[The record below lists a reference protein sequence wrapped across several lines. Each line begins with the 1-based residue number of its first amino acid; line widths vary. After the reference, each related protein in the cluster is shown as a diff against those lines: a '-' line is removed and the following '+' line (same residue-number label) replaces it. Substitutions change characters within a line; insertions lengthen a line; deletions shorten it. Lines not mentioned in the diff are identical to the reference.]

1 MGHCHDK
8 HDSIIH
14 ARIIFSPTNTDQ
26 ACGNNTPPFSSSYRT
41 WDYATRKALVRTI
54 VLTITLAAT
63 HVDQQEKR
71 PRKHSGPARATA
83 LRQSPC
89 KDTAVEA
96 KEPDKTTEEKSGKAG
111 ARASTRPRPKSPT
124 NQPRN
129 TPARPFKKNGRNQR
143 FRHTLNTVDDAVDYQ
158 APTVRGTQRART
170 RRRHTA
176 A

>member
-1 MGHCHDK
+1 MGLTVTRHK

-41 WDYATRKALVRTI
+41 WDYATRKALVRTN
-54 VLTITLAAT
+54 VLTLSLAAT

-96 KEPDKTTEEKSGKAG
+96 KEPDKNTEEYIGKA
-111 ARASTRPRPKSPT
+111 RAKTRLSRPKSPT
-124 NQPRN
+124 KQLKKS
-129 TPARPFKKNGRNQR
+129 PAKPAPVHRHGR
-143 FRHTLNTVDDAVDYQ
+143 
-158 APTVRGTQRART
+158 GQRARQT
-170 RRRHTA
+170 SRETLRQDRSRRTA
-176 A
+176 GTKGSDTH

>member
-1 MGHCHDK
+1 MGTIPHHISQQLWNLGLRYSKGSSTNQRTNPLTCCH
-8 HDSIIH
+8 
-14 ARIIFSPTNTDQ
+14 
-26 ACGNNTPPFSSSYRT
+26 
-41 WDYATRKALVRTI
+41 TR
-54 VLTITLAAT
+54 
-63 HVDQQEKR
+63 
-71 PRKHSGPARATA
+71 GPARKTA
-83 LRQSPC
+83 EETFRPSPCNCTTAKPVQRHGCRGERARQKYRRIYRQSPC

-111 ARASTRPRPKSPT
+111 TRASTRPRPKSPT

-170 RRRHTA
+170 RRRHA
-176 A
+176 AA